1 MNINIDLSVV
11 IPAYNEA
18 ENLSTLIDRLMSV
31 LIPLA
36 IGYEIIVVDDGSND
50 GTREVLSREI
60 SKNSNIKSIHF
71 SRNFGHQAALNAG
84 IDYSGGEAVVT
95 MDADSQHPPE
105 LIGEMFMA
113 YKNGFDLVLGERTSS
128 KENNFIKNKLSKL
141 FYFFINKI
149 SDFDMRANVADF
161 NLYSRPVVNTLKQ
174 LPEKDRFL
182 RGLVQWVGFKKKYI
196 QYECDKRRKGVSKYS
211 FKKMIK
217 LAITG
222 ITSFSAFPL
231 RVAWWVGLTISLSGF
246 AYGIYILYEYFFAR
260 SHVIAGWTSLAIVV
274 LIIGGTQLMIL
285 GVMGEYLFKIFYE
298 IKGRPL
304 YIIQSTDGFSKSP
317 ENVNRVKYGISAK
330 V

>member
-1 MNINIDLSVV
+1 MQENINLSII

-18 ENLSTLIDRLMSV
+18 ENLPILINRLIVILM
-31 LIPLA
+31 PLN
-36 IGYEIIVVDDGSND
+36 INYEIIIVDDGSSDN
-50 GTREVLSREI
+50 TRAILAHEQE
-60 SKNSNIKSIHF
+60 KNKNVKTIYF

-95 MDADSQHPPE
+95 MDADLQHPPE
-105 LIGEMFMA
+105 LIGEMFRE
-113 YKNGFDLVLGERTSS
+113 YKSGFDLVLGERASS
-128 KENNFIKNKLSKL
+128 KENNFVKNKLSKL

-174 LPEKDRFL
+174 FPEKDRFL

-196 QYECDKRRKGVSKYS
+196 QYECDKRYSGISKYS
-211 FKKMIK
+211 FKKMMK

-285 GVMGEYLFKIFYE
+285 GIMGEYLFKIFYE

-304 YIIQSTDGFSKSP
+304 YIIQSTGGFSELP
-317 ENVNRVKYGISAK
+317 EDVNRVKYGISAK